1 MTILANKNNILY
13 HQASFSE
20 WRRPQD
26 WLPMPTNIT
35 SSQDGFA
42 GLYAIF
48 PEGQNYAAFTFTTS
62 TGLYS
67 VDWGDGTATS
77 HSSNTMATR
86 SYDFASISDSTL
98 TSFGYKQSMITV
110 TPVVSGSLRTCN
122 FNQRI
127 VTSPTQTQAYST
139 GFLDCILSMP
149 SASTGASI
157 VFGGTSVS
165 HGNVERFEIKTIG
178 NATSTVGL
186 FRNCFSLKSVPL
198 FNTANV
204 TDMGNMF
211 QNCYTIRTVPLFNT
225 TNVTASSGFSAGMN
239 DMFASCFSLETVP
252 LFNTANVSLMTRMF
266 QNCNSLKSVPSFN
279 TGNVTNMNALFQN
292 CFSLSSIPTFNTANV
307 TNMSFMFINC
317 TNLQSIPALSTAAI
331 TTSTGTDF
339 TNFAAGA
346 FPVDRIQMSFARTV
360 NISGCQLSRTAIV
373 EVFNNLVNRSSTT
386 SANIN
391 VASNWGA
398 SALTTEDRSI
408 ATGKNWTITS

>member
-1 MTILANKNNILY
+1 MPILANKNNILY
-13 HQASFSE
+13 NQASYGE
-20 WRRPQD
+20 WRRPED

-62 TGLYS
+62 TGQYR
-67 VDWGDGTATS
+67 VDWGNGTS
-77 HSSNTMATR
+77 SLYNSNTIASQ
-86 SYDFASISDSTL
+86 SYDFASISSSTL
-98 TSFGYKQSMITV
+98 TSAGYKQAMITV
-110 TPVVSGSLRTCN
+110 TSVVSGSLRTCN
-122 FNQRI
+122 FNQRF

-157 VFGGTSVS
+157 TFGGTTVS
-165 HGNVERFEIKTIG
+165 HGNLERFEIKTIG
-178 NATSTVGL
+178 NATSTVGM
-186 FRNCFSLKSVPL
+186 FRNCFSLKVVPL

-211 QNCYTIRTVPLFNT
+211 QNCYTIRTIPLFNT

-239 DMFASCFSLETVP
+239 DMFASCLSLETVP
-252 LFNTANVSLMTRMF
+252 LFDTSNVRLMTRMF
-266 QNCNSLKSVPSFN
+266 QNCNSLKSVPAFN
-279 TGNVTNMNALFQN
+279 TSNVTNMNALFQN

-307 TNMSFMFINC
+307 TDMSFMFINC

-331 TTSTGTDF
+331 TTSAGTDF

-346 FPVDRIQMSFARTV
+346 FPVDRIQMIFARTV
-360 NISGCQLSRTAIV
+360 NISSCQLSRTAIV
-373 EVFNNLVNRSSTT
+373 EVFNNLVNRSATT

-391 VASNWGA
+391 VSSNWGA
-398 SALTTEDRSI
+398 SALTAGDRAI